1 MKDNLSELETKQ
13 MQIIS
18 KLQYDL
24 RLKEFDISENRKE
37 INELKRTLL
46 DRKETL
52 KLVINELEKIKRD
65 KNYNKISFVLS
76 MLTSSLRERQ

>member
-1 MKDNLSELETKQ
+1 MKDNFSELETKQ
-13 MQIIS
+13 MEIIS

>member
-1 MKDNLSELETKQ
+1 MKDNFSELETKQ
-13 MQIIS
+13 MEIIS

-24 RLKEFDISENRKE
+24 RLKDFDISENRKE

-76 MLTSSLRERQ
+76 MLTSSLREKR

>member
-1 MKDNLSELETKQ
+1 MKDNFSELETKQ
-13 MQIIS
+13 MEIIS

-46 DRKETL
+46 DRKTTL

-76 MLTSSLRERQ
+76 MLTSSLREKQ